1 MVYGQRASRV
11 QQPLQFRHRVV
22 LITTRNEV
30 HGFFDYAVR
39 PGGLRDSSSILSAS
53 PQLPLYCA
61 DSPSAAGFEK
71 EVLGQRVKSIPFQSF

>member
-22 LITTRNEV
+22 LITARNEV

-39 PGGLRDSSSILSAS
+39 PGGLGDSSSILSTS

-61 DSPSAAGFEK
+61 EASSVARSLLEIRRQRLKG
-71 EVLGQRVKSIPFQSF
+71 EVF